1 MSRSVDTYGVFADS
15 SVTPFR
21 GPMMRADA
29 MNTTPLRTPSTQP
42 GSRDDGDVGSGET
55 WPELYADTG
64 RFKPA
69 RSLQFRNVD
78 GSLDSNAQQA
88 VRAKRRTHGETAAV
102 ARSTT
107 GDKHHPHT
115 DRIGPITHSAAAKI
129 HRVTSPRGFLPQGFS
144 DACPLNPRAGQQR
157 MRLRAGIGQPLMI
170 ADVAPAGTHRRFT
183 THSRRTGAGP

>member
-78 GSLDSNAQQA
+78 GILH
-88 VRAKRRTHGETAAV
+88 RLHGIKTHLYPGLTSWCLSQFPDIPGRIAFMQLG
-102 ARSTT
+102 T
-107 GDKHHPHT
+107 GKPEIYGS
-115 DRIGPITHSAAAKI
+115 IGLQELI
-129 HRVTSPRGFLPQGFS
+129 
-144 DACPLNPRAGQQR
+144 
-157 MRLRAGIGQPLMI
+157 
-170 ADVAPAGTHRRFT
+170 
-183 THSRRTGAGP
+183 